1 MSKNLKEQYFGKANN
16 LMERM
21 MDEAPE
27 DVAPVDTGEET
38 PAVGGDEN
46 PPEDAAPEEETPEDE
61 EKGQSAQVEIFFDS
75 LDEETQKV
83 LLDALKETLNVT
95 EDDNFANQKIID
107 ALSKEPLISL
117 RAEELVRKLNI
128 EL

>member
-27 DVAPVDTGEET
+27 DVAPEEET
-38 PAVGGDEN
+38 PVAAGEEN

-128 EL
+128 EI

>member
-27 DVAPVDTGEET
+27 DATVDTGTDTEET
-38 PAVGGDEN
+38 P
-46 PPEDAAPEEETPEDE
+46 PEDTAPEEETPEAE
-61 EKGQSAQVEIFFDS
+61 EKGQSEQIEIFFNS
-75 LDEETQKV
+75 LDEESQKV
-83 LLDALKETLNVT
+83 LLDALKENLNVT
-95 EDDNFANQKIID
+95 EDDKFANQKIID

-128 EL
+128 EI

>member
-1 MSKNLKEQYFGKANN
+1 MNKNLKEQYFGKANN

-27 DVAPVDTGEET
+27 DAPVDTDTGEET
-38 PAVGGDEN
+38 TGNEN
-46 PPEDAAPEEETPEDE
+46 PPEDTAPEEETPEAE
-61 EKGQSAQVEIFFDS
+61 EKGQSEQIEIFFNS
-75 LDEETQKV
+75 LDEESQKI
-83 LLDALKETLNVT
+83 LLDAIKETLNVT

-128 EL
+128 EV